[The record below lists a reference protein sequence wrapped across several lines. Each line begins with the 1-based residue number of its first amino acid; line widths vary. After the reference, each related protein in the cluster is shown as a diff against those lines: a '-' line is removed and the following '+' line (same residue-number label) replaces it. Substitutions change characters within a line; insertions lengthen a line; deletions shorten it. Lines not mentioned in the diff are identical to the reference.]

1 MAFKSHSEPFPP
13 IPASPCPLRWH
24 PRPVRTFHAP
34 EHGWAELN
42 WEIYKHLPEHQALAT
57 SFESHTNVCTDTSTQ
72 PLPFQMGEPKP
83 SLTPTKDGVLPR
95 LLLGLYS
102 LHLAIRKVFSAT
114 QEELGLLRG
123 PRAVALMVFGYPNHR
138 QREVRKREEWEV
150 VRHKT
155 PIGSAKRGVHKIAD
169 GAFTASKQHGHPKR
183 MPLDLYKPPT
193 PLHAL
198 YITHR

>member
-1 MAFKSHSEPFPP
+1 MAWVTAGQ
-13 IPASPCPLRWH
+13 ASL
-24 PRPVRTFHAP
+24 
-34 EHGWAELN
+34 
-42 WEIYKHLPEHQALAT
+42 
-57 SFESHTNVCTDTSTQ
+57 D
-72 PLPFQMGEPKP
+72 P
-83 SLTPTKDGVLPR
+83 SLRTKPQHTLADVQSKILVPPDGGTQTLPHSTKDQVLPR
-95 LLLGLYS
+95 LLLGFYS
-102 LHLAIRKVFSAT
+102 LHLAIRKVFPAT

-123 PRAVALMVFGYPNHR
+123 PRAVALTVFGYPNHR

-155 PIGSAKRGVHKIAD
+155 PIGSVKRGVHKTAD

-183 MPLDLYKPPT
+183 MPLDLDKPPT